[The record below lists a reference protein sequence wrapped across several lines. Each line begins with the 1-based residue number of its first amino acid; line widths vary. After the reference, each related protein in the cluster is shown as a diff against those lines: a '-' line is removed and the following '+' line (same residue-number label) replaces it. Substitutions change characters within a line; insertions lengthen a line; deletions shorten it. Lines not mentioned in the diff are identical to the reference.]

1 MWTRWRRWSPR
12 RDAVRRWCGAGS
24 GARASIWGF
33 VKGSALLV
41 PDDGGFIAVAVA
53 RAFSYLFCTLI

>member
-1 MWTRWRRWSPR
+1 MTRCVGGV
-12 RDAVRRWCGAGS
+12 AQGARAR
-24 GARASIWGF
+24 ARASIWGF